1 MAEDAG
7 SRSAWLR
14 EPGNGEG
21 RMASGDPIVL
31 LPGLAFGLAL
41 TVVFFL
47 LPRKSRRPPSAPG
60 LATLRSGHARPGPV
74 SFGEPPGSWPL

>member
-1 MAEDAG
+1 MAEDAD

-21 RMASGDPIVL
+21 RMASGDLIML

-47 LPRKSRRPPSAPG
+47 LPRKSRRPP
-60 LATLRSGHARPGPV
+60 
-74 SFGEPPGSWPL
+74 